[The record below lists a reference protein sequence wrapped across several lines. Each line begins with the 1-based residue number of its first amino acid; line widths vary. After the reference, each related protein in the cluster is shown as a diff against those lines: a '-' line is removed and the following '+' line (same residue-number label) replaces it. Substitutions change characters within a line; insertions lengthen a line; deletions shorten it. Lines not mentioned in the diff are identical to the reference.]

1 MTNGDAAVFSNY
13 FPISQAPTFSKVS
26 ITSGL
31 PRLVADELAVTTL
44 GSSATVGFNIE
55 GRLPRGTARRVLI
68 TGSGFVRGSFASMKD
83 PLNPSLTNFGAR
95 NDNTAAG
102 TTKFLLNTA
111 KSPTTTPSITFSNPG
126 VRLVK
131 TGNTEDARIVAAG
144 NGVSDLTTVVK
155 DNAVDLAMSSTA
167 AQQSTEDA
175 YIATKRLTT
184 VIYIDPSATAG
195 PVTMTITNPDGGQVV
210 VPNAFIV
217 DGKPTLDAATNA
229 AITATDLQ
237 DERVTDASINQGQQK
252 LGTQAIVIYG
262 SGFFNSGGAAPQ
274 VSVSGSGVRV
284 VSTRIS
290 NVSPSS
296 GSIGTPV
303 VNGDANKF
311 DTMIRVELIAESTAP
326 LGPRVLTVVLPDG
339 QSVSSDSDPH
349 QNGDGRKFYFNVT
362 AGS

>member
-1 MTNGDAAVFSNY
+1 M
-13 FPISQAPTFSKVS
+13 
-26 ITSGL
+26 
-31 PRLVADELAVTTL
+31 
-44 GSSATVGFNIE
+44 
-55 GRLPRGTARRVLI
+55 
-68 TGSGFVRGSFASMKD
+68 
-83 PLNPSLTNFGAR
+83 
-95 NDNTAAG
+95 
-102 TTKFLLNTA
+102 
-111 KSPTTTPSITFSNPG
+111 
-126 VRLVK
+126 
-131 TGNTEDARIVAAG
+131 
-144 NGVSDLTTVVK
+144 SDLTTVVK

-217 DGKPTLDAATNA
+217 DGKPTLDAATNG
-229 AITATDLQ
+229 AITSTDLQ
-237 DERVTDASINQGQQK
+237 NEGVTDASINQGQQK
-252 LGTQAIVIYG
+252 LGPQAIVIYG

-290 NVSPSS
+290 NVSPAT